1 MAEGD
6 TGERDRLLVAAARR
20 AVSETRGH
28 AASVFLRSCD
38 RRSLVLA
45 ASCGAPPSLL
55 GGWRLIPVSSPIP
68 VAVAYRSGRT
78 VHLAD
83 ADETMR
89 RYPQLAVALPY
100 PFGSASVPLRA
111 EAEHFGAL
119 AVVWAT
125 EPGDQGLPRAQRR
138 QLRAT
143 ANRLGTALAELQA
156 GGDPVECDPRTAA
169 VEVPALGR
177 FSVRVG
183 LLDWEPA
190 TDQVVGDESL
200 CTVFGLEREAF
211 DGTFGG
217 LTAKVVPGDL
227 AAFRAEVRAASDGR
241 VLSHRLRVWVDE
253 ARRRTVE
260 LWVRVSNH
268 GPAAGEG
275 PGTRVVGAVL
285 DAGDGASAVAA
296 IERLTDGVLELDT
309 DGRLT
314 CLNGSLE
321 RLLQVRREEV
331 LGRRIWDVLP
341 WLAAPTY
348 ENRFRA
354 ALVSQRTISF
364 LACRPPDQWLAFS
377 LHPDPSGV
385 TGRVVPVGGP
395 TTATPAPAAAPEAAD
410 AAFPDAAFSE
420 AAFPDAAFP
429 DVAPSTGLAMMYHV
443 LQLGS
448 ALTQAVTAREVGDV
462 VAHQLLPAF
471 GGQQAAIYLAQS
483 GLLHLLA
490 RTGCEEAFPL
500 RLEGASL
507 QARLPGTEALTSGVP
522 LFVES
527 PQALADRYPGIPT
540 GESRAW
546 VFLPLIACNR
556 PIGTCALG
564 FDRIHPFTIEERGA
578 LTSLGGLIAQA
589 LERARLYDE
598 ESAIARGLQDA
609 LLPHRLP
616 SLPNIRTAARY
627 LPGTRGMDIGGDWYD
642 VVPAGRSVALVVG
655 DVEGHSV
662 AAAATMGQLR
672 SAARAYTTAGQ
683 RPSQV
688 VTGTNRLLVDL
699 DSGLLASCCYL
710 SLDARSGRVC
720 AVRAGHCPPLLRQPE
735 GTAEV
740 LDLPGGPLLGVDPA
754 SAYPESPLTLR
765 PGSILALYTDGL
777 VEERG
782 TGIDQGIDRLRAALA
797 HARSG
802 SLEAL
807 ADHLLHG
814 AERLTSRADDIA
826 LLLAEYRPTPTG
838 EPAERSGE
846 C

>member
-1 MAEGD
+1 MAGGDVLVAEGD
-6 TGERDRLLVAAARR
+6 TGERDHLLVAAVRR
-20 AVSETRGH
+20 AVSDTGGH
-28 AASVFLRSCD
+28 AASVFLRSRD

-83 ADETMR
+83 AHETMR

-100 PFGSASVPLRA
+100 MFGSASVPVRTD
-111 EAEHFGAL
+111 AEHFGAL
-119 AVVWAT
+119 SVVWAT

-143 ANRLGTALAELQA
+143 ANRLGAALAGLRA

-169 VEVPALGR
+169 VEVPAPARPSL
-177 FSVRVG
+177 RVG

-190 TDQVVGDESL
+190 TDQVVEDEGL
-200 CTVFGLEREAF
+200 CTVLGLAHEAF
-211 DGTFGG
+211 DGTFAG
-217 LTAKVVPGDL
+217 LTAKVAPGDL

-241 VLSHRLRVWVDE
+241 VFSQRLRVWVD
-253 ARRRTVE
+253 RSRQRTVE
-260 LWVRVSNH
+260 LWARVSRL
-268 GPAAGEG
+268 GPTAGDG
-275 PGTRVVGAVL
+275 SATRVVGAVV

-296 IERLTDGVLELDT
+296 TERLADGVLALDT
-309 DGRLT
+309 AGRLT

-321 RLLQVRREEV
+321 LLLQVRREEV

-341 WLAAPTY
+341 WLSAPTY

-377 LHPDPSGV
+377 FHPDPSGV
-385 TGRVVPVGGP
+385 TGRVVPVDGP
-395 TTATPAPAAAPEAAD
+395 TAAAPAPADSAIPGTATPETATPETEI
-410 AAFPDAAFSE
+410 PDT
-420 AAFPDAAFP
+420 
-429 DVAPSTGLAMMYHV
+429 APSTGLAMMYHV

-490 RTGCEEAFPL
+490 RTACEEAFPL

-507 QARLPGTEALTSGVP
+507 QAHLPGTEALTSGVP

-527 PQALADRYPGIPT
+527 PQALADGYPGSPV

-546 VFLPLIACNR
+546 AFLPLIACSR
-556 PIGTCALG
+556 PIGTCVLG

-578 LTSLGGLIAQA
+578 LTSMGGLIAQA

-642 VVPAGRSVALVVG
+642 VVPAGRSVTLVVG

-683 RPSQV
+683 RPGQV

-710 SLDARSGRVC
+710 SLDAYSGRVR
-720 AVRAGHCPPLLRQPE
+720 AVRAGHCPPLLRQPD

-740 LDLPGGPLLGVDPA
+740 LDLPGGTLLGVDPA
-754 SAYPESPLTLR
+754 SSYPESLLTLR
-765 PGSILALYTDGL
+765 PGSVLALYTDGL

-826 LLLAEYRPTPTG
+826 LLLAEYRPSAEPT
-838 EPAERSGE
+838 
-846 C
+846 